1 MTFSNMKE
9 VRDAI
14 QKHAIT
20 ERRDLKWVKNES
32 KRVRLQC
39 KWDGCGWLFFVSLNK
54 PFNVLQLKKYVDH
67 VCPEHYRNKFVTP
80 RLIAKHYKQRIKTN
94 PKWKN
99 KHMRDTV
106 REDFG
111 ADVSTMQC
119 SRAKRLVLKTTFVAY
134 KEEYGL
140 LRTYA
145 EEILRISPGSSVK
158 IMTDTRN
165 PTNEQYF
172 QRMYV
177 CFDALKKGFLAGC
190 RKIISLDGCFLKGLC
205 KGELLTAIGRDAN
218 DQMYPI
224 AWCIVEVESRASWDW
239 FLELLQDDLN
249 IGNGFGWC
257 FSSDQQKGLVPCI
270 ATLFPSSEHRLCA
283 RHIYNNWMRKFKNQ
297 DWQEIFWSCAKARTE
312 ILFNR
317 HKEKLCKEN
326 AAACEA
332 MVKINPKHW
341 SRAYFSTLVKCDSV
355 DNNLSESFNALI
367 LEARH
372 KPIFSMLEDIRIM
385 CMEQIA
391 VKRKLAKTWKSSFC
405 PKILRKLAAHAKEA
419 RFCRIISNGKEGYE
433 VRYKGE
439 DRFTVQLD
447 ESKCSCR
454 SWDLNGIPCPH
465 AITCIISE
473 GKDPLQYI
481 SECYTIQQYWNT
493 YDHAMSPMD
502 GHKLWVPSKYDP
514 VLPPISRKMP
524 GRPKKNRVK
533 SVEEK
538 EDVARKRKRNYTDA

>member
-1 MTFSNMKE
+1 
-9 VRDAI
+9 
-14 QKHAIT
+14 
-20 ERRDLKWVKNES
+20 
-32 KRVRLQC
+32 
-39 KWDGCGWLFFVSLNK
+39 
-54 PFNVLQLKKYVDH
+54 
-67 VCPEHYRNKFVTP
+67 
-80 RLIAKHYKQRIKTN
+80 
-94 PKWKN
+94 
-99 KHMRDTV
+99 
-106 REDFG
+106 
-111 ADVSTMQC
+111 
-119 SRAKRLVLKTTFVAY
+119 
-134 KEEYGL
+134 
-140 LRTYA
+140 
-145 EEILRISPGSSVK
+145 
-158 IMTDTRN
+158 
-165 PTNEQYF
+165 
-172 QRMYV
+172 
-177 CFDALKKGFLAGC
+177 
-190 RKIISLDGCFLKGLC
+190 
-205 KGELLTAIGRDAN
+205 
-218 DQMYPI
+218 MYPI

-533 SVEEK
+533 S
-538 EDVARKRKRNYTDA
+538 DA